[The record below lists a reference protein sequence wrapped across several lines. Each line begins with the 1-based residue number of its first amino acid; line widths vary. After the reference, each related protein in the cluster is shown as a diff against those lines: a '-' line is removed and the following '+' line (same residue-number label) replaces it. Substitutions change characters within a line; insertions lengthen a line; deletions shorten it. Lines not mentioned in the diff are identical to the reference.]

1 MQQEAVMAVVHYDP
15 AIDSFSNRLGN
26 FVYYTSRSTRCVRRY
41 VVPRNPRTEKQQAG
55 RACFAD
61 AVRQWQELASYKKVQ
76 WNGKA
81 MVRRISGYNLFISE
95 HLTESR
101 EQGTAGF
108 RSAFLS
114 APVKPL
120 RLCFVPAKAGPG
132 TCIDAVSSYTIRR
145 ESPS

>member
-1 MQQEAVMAVVHYDP
+1 MAVVHYDP

-95 HLTESR
+95 HLRECR
-101 EQGTAGF
+101 EQTVSGLPSGF
-108 RSAFLS
+108 PLPA
-114 APVKPL
+114 VKPL
-120 RLCFVPAKAGPG
+120 RSRSVAAAAGPG
-132 TCIDAVSSYTIRR
+132 RRPDASSHEPMRR